1 MSNKDDNSLGWFKS
15 EEEKQNY
22 INRLEKKKE
31 ARENQKTIPR
41 IPYFIQ
47 SIVYLLG
54 ASLYQTQN
62 TIRQGID
69 ISWIEHFVIASL
81 SFGLFSWL
89 LLTGTLYLIERKK
102 LKENK
107 SNTALWMGIGFIAIY
122 SFI

>member
-1 MSNKDDNSLGWFKS
+1 MN
-15 EEEKQNY
+15 EKQDDPWGVGKS
-22 INRLEKKKE
+22 KKKKTKQDSE
-31 ARENQKTIPR
+31 VKQKDIAIPR
-41 IPYFIQ
+41 VNYLIQ

-69 ISWIEHFVIASL
+69 MSWIEHFVIAFL
-81 SFGLFSWL
+81 IFGLISWL

-107 SNTALWMGIGFIAIY
+107 SNTALWLGIGFIAIY
-122 SFI
+122 LFI